1 MTAETPALQRAT
13 KIVATLG
20 NVSSSPEM
28 LGKLAA
34 VGVNVFRLNFSHG
47 TREEQGARIDAIRAL
62 EAKTGNPS
70 CILADLQGPKF
81 RVGKV
86 ADDTVVISG
95 ERIVFDLKTDMGNA
109 KIVGLPHAEI
119 FKAMYPGARL
129 LMDDGKLVFKVVSVD
144 TESFEAE
151 IIVGGPLKSRK
162 GVNLPDIIL
171 DTTPLTEKDLAD
183 LAYALE
189 KGVDWVALSF
199 VQRASD
205 VIAARTIVGKQAAL
219 MSKIEKP
226 AALKDLDDI
235 IAASDGVM
243 VARGDLGVELP
254 PEQVPGWQK
263 TIISKCRMVG
273 KPVVVATQML
283 ESMIEAPTPTRAE
296 ASDVAGAVFDGAD
309 AVMLSAETA
318 AGHYPIE
325 SVEFM
330 ARIVTAAEA
339 HIRSD
344 PASGPGELPVEHSV
358 YHAVARTS
366 VALAETVEAK
376 AMVAFSSSGNT
387 AVRIARERPNI
398 PFLVMTPHPDVQ
410 RKLCLLWGTHSA
422 ASAYSED
429 FESAITEAITEIRR
443 RGMAGT
449 GQQVVVVA
457 GMPFGIVGTT
467 NSMRVVTL

>member
-28 LGKLAA
+28 LGKLATA
-34 VGVNVFRLNFSHG
+34 GVNVFRLNFSHG

-318 AGHYPIE
+318 AGHYPVE

-387 AVRIARERPNI
+387 AVRIARERPGI

>member
-1 MTAETPALQRAT
+1 MSVEIPDPQRAT

-20 NVSSSPEM
+20 DASSSPDM
-28 LGKLAA
+28 LGKLVTA
-34 VGVNVFRLNFSHG
+34 GVNVFRLNFSHG
-47 TREEQGARIDAIRAL
+47 TREEQGSRIDAIRAL
-62 EAKTGNPS
+62 EAKTGTPC

-86 ADDTVVISG
+86 ADETIVKNGD
-95 ERIVFDLKTDMGNA
+95 RITFDLNTDMGNA
-109 KIVGLPHAEI
+109 STVGLPHAEI
-119 FKAMYPGARL
+119 FKAVHPGARL
-129 LMDDGKLVFKVVSVD
+129 LMDDGKLVFKVVLVD
-144 TESFEAE
+144 TQSFAAE
-151 IIVGGPLKSRK
+151 VVVGGPLKRRK

-205 VIAARTIVGKQAAL
+205 VVVARTIVGKQAAL

-226 AALKDLDDI
+226 AALNDLDDI

-296 ASDVAGAVFDGAD
+296 ASDVAGAV
-309 AVMLSAETA
+309 
-318 AGHYPIE
+318 
-325 SVEFM
+325 SVSY
-330 ARIVTAAEA
+330 T
-339 HIRSD
+339 HLT
-344 PASGPGELPVEHSV
+344 LP
-358 YHAVARTS
+358 T
-366 VALAETVEAK
+366 K
-376 AMVAFSSSGNT
+376 A
-387 AVRIARERPNI
+387 
-398 PFLVMTPHPDVQ
+398 
-410 RKLCLLWGTHSA
+410 
-422 ASAYSED
+422 
-429 FESAITEAITEIRR
+429 
-443 RGMAGT
+443 
-449 GQQVVVVA
+449 
-457 GMPFGIVGTT
+457 
-467 NSMRVVTL
+467 